1 MSALRWLLA
10 ASFGGSGGGQSLSR
24 LGLCGFSFCLQPDV
38 CFVLKGR
45 VLLTADAR
53 ATSLAVRSAVPGS
66 SAPAAGGRGIPSLAL
81 LSLSATMQNHL
92 VNQAF
97 IRHLLVV
104 VGCGRWWAKPHP
116 FRRALFGAVC
126 SAHLKGNREG
136 DGGEKGRQTSA
147 RVGVSAFHFP
157 RRASLALHPHMCQ
170 GMLTALLV
178 GFQPAITKWTTLY
191 TFINMLS
198 PSH

>member
-1 MSALRWLLA
+1 MSALRRLLA
-10 ASFGGSGGGQSLSR
+10 ASFGGSDGGQSLSR
-24 LGLCGFSFCLQPDV
+24 LGLCGFSYCLQPDV

-66 SAPAAGGRGIPSLAL
+66 SDPAAGGRGVPSLAL
-81 LSLSATMQNHL
+81 LSLSAMMQNHL

-116 FRRALFGAVC
+116 FRRALLGAVC
-126 SAHLKGNREG
+126 SARLKEPGRETEGRRGDRHLPE
-136 DGGEKGRQTSA
+136 
-147 RVGVSAFHFP
+147 
-157 RRASLALHPHMCQ
+157 
-170 GMLTALLV
+170 
-178 GFQPAITKWTTLY
+178 
-191 TFINMLS
+191 
-198 PSH
+198 